1 MTYAEKVIKR
11 EIPDDVLPPNFRSSS
26 SSSSPRPVDH
36 APFSAAISAAAAAS
50 KAGEKRSF
58 KAKMLNVSKVKRSR
72 RWLKNV
78 MLSDSSSEDD
88 GEDDDDDDDS
98 LSEKRLKKWK
108 KMGKC
113 SDAVHAS
120 LVMH

>member
-1 MTYAEKVIKR
+1 
-11 EIPDDVLPPNFRSSS
+11 
-26 SSSSPRPVDH
+26 
-36 APFSAAISAAAAAS
+36 
-50 KAGEKRSF
+50 
-58 KAKMLNVSKVKRSR
+58 MLNVSKVKRSR

-88 GEDDDDDDDS
+88 DEDDDDDDDS

-113 SDAVHAS
+113 SDAVRAS